1 VPESCARR
9 FAEPLVR
16 VARIGLG
23 EAEAL
28 AQVRERYGEP
38 LDALTEEQLTEA
50 IRALAEE
57 FNRRNARP
65 VSERKQSK
73 GA

>member
-1 VPESCARR
+1 MRSNVIKLS
-9 FAEPLVR
+9 
-16 VARIGLG
+16 ARIGLEEP
-23 EAEAL
+23 EAR

-65 VSERKQSK
+65 ASERKQPK
-73 GA
+73 AA